1 MSFLTLLRDFLL
13 SLIAGLVAN
22 YLFTVLMK

>member
-1 MSFLTLLRDFLL
+1 MNNLDLLRDFLL

>member
-1 MSFLTLLRDFLL
+1 MRYLPLLRDFLL
-13 SLIAGLVAN
+13 SLLAGMVAN

>member
-1 MSFLTLLRDFLL
+1 MNNLNLLRDFLL

>member
-1 MSFLTLLRDFLL
+1 MRFLTLLRDFLL
-13 SLIAGLVAN
+13 SLIAGLAAN